1 MSYRVRIESFEGPF
15 DLLLYL
21 VSRQKVDI
29 GSISI
34 IVDQYVAY
42 IDRMQKLDLE
52 VASDFLLVAS
62 TLLDIKAASL
72 IPSEKTEVEDEL
84 EELSPNEAREI
95 LIEKL
100 IAYKQYKNAAW
111 ALKNR
116 FELEGR
122 MHPRLCGPDQEFLG
136 IMPDYLESTTL
147 DSLAFLCAEVMAR
160 REVFLLESEHIAAK
174 PIPVETHVRA
184 IHRRISTR
192 KRMMFS
198 ELLEAAPTLQLRVVN
213 FLAILELYKRGMDIL
228 TAKETKYG
236 AQTMREL
243 ERICLL
249 RNVDSKWM
257 EHIDNMDQLKQGM
270 GLRGYGQHD
279 PVVEYRIEGF
289 AMFDEMIASIREDAV
304 HMLLTIEIRQQ
315 NAQPKREQIA
325 KPTGEGAPAKAGAKG
340 AAPVRVTKIGR
351 NDPCPCGSGLKWK
364 KCTCEQYHHG
374 KE

>member
-34 IVDQYVAY
+34 TEIVDQYVAY

-111 ALKNR
+111 ALKKR

-122 MHPRLCGPDQEFLG
+122 MHPRLCGPDQEFGNYARLS
-136 IMPDYLESTTL
+136 ESTTL
-147 DSLAFLCAEVMAR
+147 SSLAFLCPSAWLNAR
-160 REVFLLESEHIAAK
+160 YS
-174 PIPVETHVRA
+174 
-184 IHRRISTR
+184 
-192 KRMMFS
+192 
-198 ELLEAAPTLQLRVVN
+198 
-213 FLAILELYKRGMDIL
+213 
-228 TAKETKYG
+228 
-236 AQTMREL
+236 
-243 ERICLL
+243 CL
-249 RNVDSKWM
+249 K
-257 EHIDNMDQLKQGM
+257 
-270 GLRGYGQHD
+270 
-279 PVVEYRIEGF
+279 
-289 AMFDEMIASIREDAV
+289 ASISQRNPF
-304 HMLLTIEIRQQ
+304 LWKRTC
-315 NAQPKREQIA
+315 AQS
-325 KPTGEGAPAKAGAKG
+325 
-340 AAPVRVTKIGR
+340 IGVSAR
-351 NDPCPCGSGLKWK
+351 ASA
-364 KCTCEQYHHG
+364 
-374 KE
+374 